1 MLALQIYFLTAGA
14 GHDIVIEYEVE
25 VIRFSPVRPERRLQV
40 NNRKARY
47 ICVWTG
53 GYFMYPPFFGEILGG
68 AIPLA
73 RKISSTKKFVIR
85 K

>member
-1 MLALQIYFLTAGA
+1 
-14 GHDIVIEYEVE
+14 
-25 VIRFSPVRPERRLQV
+25 
-40 NNRKARY
+40 
-47 ICVWTG
+47 
-53 GYFMYPPFFGEILGG
+53 MYPPFFGEILGG